1 MSDGFG
7 LISLLPTII
16 IGLAVGL
23 PSALWLCPKMGARR
37 WPWVLLSLIPFV
49 GLMVPVLLVVRAL
62 GAILDKMNQQAVRR
76 D

>member
-1 MSDGFG
+1 MSDGFD
-7 LISLLPTII
+7 LVSLLPMII
-16 IGLAVGL
+16 IGLALGL

-49 GLMVPVLLVVRAL
+49 SLMVPLLLVMRAL
-62 GAILDKMNQQAVRR
+62 GAILDKLNQQEVRR